1 MSGPA
6 ERRPVPAGF
15 FALRTPLLPYDELET
30 LFEGAGE
37 RPPGEDLAGLEAAL
51 AEDRRRGRNVLAR
64 FVARPAVREAL
75 FLASPDLLDSLE
87 AWEKDPDGARGRR
100 VERAL
105 VKYLVRMSSRPT
117 PFGLFA
123 ASCTGLVGEETRFV
137 LASRD
142 AHRRHTRLDVEYLF
156 LLAEAVA
163 NDPSAR
169 GKLVYRPASSLY
181 RSGDR
186 WRYVEARSG
195 ENGRSYGLVAVS
207 DSQALRETLARAEAG
222 ATFADLAEALVDD
235 EVSLAEATEFVEGLA
250 GAQVLVPD
258 VGLRITGP
266 EPARVMAALLEA
278 RLGPSGTADALV
290 ATADALE
297 ALDEAGDAVGPERY
311 RSLARALPRLPTR
324 TDLSRLFQVDA
335 VTEASPTLGGAV
347 LEELERAVAIAWR
360 LLPRSRPE
368 MAAFREAFLERYGER
383 EVPLLEALDEESGVG
398 YPAWEGERS
407 ATEPLLDGLAFPP
420 PPENGKTRWRER
432 ERLLLDRLHAAWSR
446 GEREIVLSDADLA
459 EMAPGEPLS
468 LPGAFAAVA
477 AVAAASDDALGRGD
491 FLLALTGLD
500 GPAGACLLGRFCH
513 SDPRLHRLVEEHLRE
528 EETLDPEAVFAE
540 VVHLPEGRAGNVLLR
555 PVLRDYEIPF
565 LGVSGVPSE
574 RQIPLSDLLVS
585 VSGDDVVL
593 RSRRLGRRIVPRT
606 TAAHDYTRNSL
617 GIYRFLG
624 EMQTRDVAVG
634 RPWSWGPL
642 GGAPFLPRVRV
653 GKTVLAAATWN
664 VAARE
669 LAGLRSPGE
678 ARRHVSVREWRES
691 RGIPRRVLLVGDDD
705 HELVVDFDAVLSVD
719 AFLHATNGRN
729 TVVLSEVLLGAG
741 SLCARG
747 PDGRYVHE
755 LVVPFIRRG
764 PAQRPEAPQPAGT
777 GGTRHAG
784 LARRSFPP
792 ASEWMTAKIYAGVA
806 TGDRLLREELGPFVR
821 EALEQ
826 GTADRW
832 FFLRYADPRPHL
844 RLRLHGD
851 PARLNAELLPALAS
865 TLRASPLAELVWRV
879 QLDTYEREVE
889 RYGGPDAIEIV
900 EEAFQADSDAVLEL
914 LGLLEEGDAGGEER
928 WRIALRGAD
937 ALLDDL
943 GLDLPGRRRVVEEIR
958 RELGAEVGADAAF
971 GRSLGARYRSLSKD
985 LEQVL
990 EPDDEETSPLAS
1002 GFEALRARSRR
1013 LVPLALR
1020 LRGLESEGHLCRS
1033 LSSIAASL
1041 VHMHLNRLLRSAQ
1054 RRQEL
1059 VVCDFL
1065 SQVYASRQARKS

>member
-30 LFEGAGE
+30 LFGGAGE
-37 RPPGEDLAGLEAAL
+37 HLPGENLAELEAAL
-51 AEDRRRGRNVLAR
+51 AEDRRRGRSVLAR
-64 FVARPAVREAL
+64 FVARPAIREAL
-75 FLASPDLLDSLE
+75 FLASPDLIDSLE
-87 AWEKDPDGARGRR
+87 EWEKDPDGARGRR

-142 AHRRHTRLDVEYLF
+142 AHRRHTRLDVDYLF
-156 LLAEAVA
+156 RLAEAIA

-195 ENGRSYGLVAVS
+195 ENGRSYGLVAVP
-207 DSQALRETLARAEAG
+207 DSQALRETLARAKAG
-222 ATFADLAEALVDD
+222 VSFTDLAEALVDD

-250 GAQVLVPD
+250 EAQVLVPD

-266 EPARVMAALLEA
+266 EPARVMAALLAA
-278 RLGPSGTADALV
+278 RLGPSGAADALAGTADALRSL
-290 ATADALE
+290 DA
-297 ALDEAGDAVGPERY
+297 AGDAVDPGRY
-311 RSLARALPRLPTR
+311 RTLANALPHLPAR
-324 TDLSRLFQVDA
+324 MDLSRLFQVDA
-335 VTEASPTLGGAV
+335 VAEASVTLGGTV
-347 LEELERAVAIAWR
+347 LEELERAVKIAWR

-368 MAAFREAFLERYGER
+368 MTAFREALLERYGER

-398 YPAWEGERS
+398 YPPWEGERS
-407 ATEPLLDGLAFPP
+407 ATEPLLDGVAFPP
-420 PPENGKTRWRER
+420 PAESGKTRWRER
-432 ERLLLDRLHAAWSR
+432 ERLLLDRLHEAWSH
-446 GEREIVLSDADLA
+446 GETEIVLSDADLA
-459 EMAPGEPLS
+459 VMAPGEPLP

-477 AVAAASDDALGRGD
+477 AVAAASDDALARGD

-513 SDPRLHRLVEEHLRE
+513 ADPQLHRFVEEHLRE
-528 EETLDPEAVFAE
+528 EETLDPEAVYAE

-565 LGVSGVPSE
+565 LGVSGVPAE
-574 RQIPLSDLLVS
+574 RQLPLSDLLVS

-642 GGAPFLPRVRV
+642 GSAPFLPRVRV
-653 GKTVLAAATWN
+653 GRTVLAPATWN
-664 VAARE
+664 VAAKE
-669 LAGLRSPGE
+669 LAGFRSLGE
-678 ARRHVSVREWRES
+678 ARRHVAVREWREK
-691 RGIPRRVLLVGDDD
+691 RGVPRRVLLVGEDD
-705 HELVVDFDAVLSVD
+705 HELVVDFGAVLSVD
-719 AFLHATNGRN
+719 AFLHAASGRDA
-729 TVVLSEVLLGAG
+729 VVLSEILLGSE
-741 SLCARG
+741 SLCTRG

-755 LVVPFIRRG
+755 LVVPFIQRG
-764 PAQRPEAPQPAGT
+764 PAQGPEAPQPGPDV
-777 GGTRHAG
+777 TRDAS
-784 LARRSFPP
+784 LVRRSFPP

-806 TGDRLLREELGPFVR
+806 TGDRFLREELGPFVR
-821 EALEQ
+821 EALEK
-826 GTADRW
+826 GAVDRW
-832 FFLRYADPRPHL
+832 FFIRYTDPRPHL

-851 PARLNAELLPALAS
+851 PARLNAEVLPALAS

-889 RYGGPDAIEIV
+889 RYGGPDAIETV
-900 EEAFQADSDAVLEL
+900 EEAFQADSEAVLEL
-914 LGLLEEGDAGGEER
+914 LGLLEEGDVGSEER

-937 ALLDDL
+937 ALFDDL
-943 GLDLPGRRRVVEEIR
+943 GLDLPGRRRLVERVR
-958 RELGAEVGADAAF
+958 RELGTEVGADAAF
-971 GRSLGARYRSLSKD
+971 GRSLGARYRTLSKD

-990 EPDDEETSPLAS
+990 EPEDEEASPL
-1002 GFEALRARSRR
+1002 GPGIEVLRSRSRR
-1013 LVPLALR
+1013 IAPLGR
-1020 LRGLESEGHLCRS
+1020 TLRGLESEGRLSCS

-1059 VVCDFL
+1059 VACDFL
-1065 SQVYASRQARKS
+1065 SRLYASRQARKG